1 MFGRKGTAINLIA
14 DQRLIEVIP
23 AIEAHF
29 STGGK
34 EMIQNAE
41 ADPEALAE
49 KIEI

>member
-29 STGGK
+29 FTVGK
-34 EMIQNAE
+34 ETIQKE
-41 ADPEALAE
+41 
-49 KIEI
+49 